1 MEFNRLLSRA
11 ISFYGELG
19 KNNIE
24 LSVVKEKLTK
34 VNTKDYES
42 IVDEK
47 KDLMPLL
54 KAQKKFKFI
63 YRQTE
68 NN

>member
-1 MEFNRLLSRA
+1 MHTFFLA
-11 ISFYGELG
+11 MCY
-19 KNNIE
+19 
-24 LSVVKEKLTK
+24 
-34 VNTKDYES
+34 YES

-63 YRQTE
+63 VKEYPETRFCTRFSIQVRF
-68 NN
+68 NP